1 MDVQKA
7 RDILRALANGTN
19 PITGESFDDSS
30 PYQHAEVVR
39 ARFLAV
45 QRLEAPPGQIVATTK
60 PDGALAQRPAKHNAG
75 KPWSRED
82 ERELLVGF
90 DAGLSVRQLAE
101 RLGRSTG
108 GIEARLVT
116 LGRLELS
123 PRLAANLR
131 GLPEARRQADAGQG

>member
-1 MDVQKA
+1 
-7 RDILRALANGTN
+7 LA
-19 PITGESFDDSS
+19 
-30 PYQHAEVVR
+30 
-39 ARFLAV
+39 
-45 QRLEAPPGQIVATTK
+45 
-60 PDGALAQRPAKHNAG
+60 
-75 KPWSRED
+75 
-82 ERELLVGF
+82 GF